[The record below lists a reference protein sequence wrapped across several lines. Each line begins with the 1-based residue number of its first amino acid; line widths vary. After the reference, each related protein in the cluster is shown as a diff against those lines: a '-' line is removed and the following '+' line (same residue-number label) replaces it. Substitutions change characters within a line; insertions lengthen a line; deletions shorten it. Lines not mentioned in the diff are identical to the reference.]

1 MNQTMPL
8 GRAIIDIEGCALT
21 LQEQRRL
28 AHPQVGGV
36 ILFARNFESIA
47 QLVALTASIHA
58 VRTPA
63 LLIAVEMKANPIFAQ
78 TRVGRNQKPFTLYKL
93 RTMSPDTLQEASHK
107 VPASSVT
114 KLGRILRRFKIDELP
129 QLACIIRGDMSLVGP
144 RPCLFNQ
151 DELIRER
158 DRQGVFAVLPGITGL
173 AQIRGIDMSTPVV
186 LAQLDKEYIEA
197 QSVVGDLKILWE
209 TVIGRGRGDAIRE

>member
-1 MNQTMPL
+1 MRVKHSENGVNKAMKRL
-8 GRAIIDIEGCALT
+8 LDFAI
-21 LQEQRRL
+21 
-28 AHPQVGGV
+28 
-36 ILFARNFESIA
+36 
-47 QLVALTASIHA
+47 
-58 VRTPA
+58 A
-63 LLIAVEMKANPIFAQ
+63 LLLIAPATVIIAAGALLVAVEMKVNPIFAQ

>member
-1 MNQTMPL
+1 MRVKHSENGENKAVKRL
-8 GRAIIDIEGCALT
+8 LDFAI
-21 LQEQRRL
+21 
-28 AHPQVGGV
+28 
-36 ILFARNFESIA
+36 
-47 QLVALTASIHA
+47 
-58 VRTPA
+58 A
-63 LLIAVEMKANPIFAQ
+63 LLLIAPATVIIAAGALLVAVEMKANPIFAQ

-173 AQIRGIDMSTPVV
+173 AQIRGIDMSTPVA

>member
-1 MNQTMPL
+1 MRVKHSENGVNKAMKRL
-8 GRAIIDIEGCALT
+8 LDFAI
-21 LQEQRRL
+21 
-28 AHPQVGGV
+28 
-36 ILFARNFESIA
+36 
-47 QLVALTASIHA
+47 
-58 VRTPA
+58 A
-63 LLIAVEMKANPIFAQ
+63 LLLIAPATVIIAAGALLVAVEMKANPIFAQ

>member
-1 MNQTMPL
+1 MRVKHSENGENKAMKRL
-8 GRAIIDIEGCALT
+8 LDFAI
-21 LQEQRRL
+21 
-28 AHPQVGGV
+28 
-36 ILFARNFESIA
+36 
-47 QLVALTASIHA
+47 
-58 VRTPA
+58 A
-63 LLIAVEMKANPIFAQ
+63 LLLIAPATVIIAAGALLVAVEMKANPIFAQ